1 MNGHIKRDNFYPEV
15 CDFFKAALN
24 YIRDKFPHNDIVV
37 NNAIISDLTKRATVD
52 ITSVY
57 AVLERFPRMLEK
69 DKLTS
74 LENKFLEYQLLDDD
88 ELPDMSLIMVDGT
101 SENRRVDKVWG
112 EIVNTENLVTARKLS
127 L

>member
-1 MNGHIKRDNFYPEV
+1 
-15 CDFFKAALN
+15 
-24 YIRDKFPHNDIVV
+24 
-37 NNAIISDLTKRATVD
+37 
-52 ITSVY
+52 
-57 AVLERFPRMLEK
+57 MLEK

-88 ELPDMSLIMVDGT
+88 ELPHTSLIMADGT